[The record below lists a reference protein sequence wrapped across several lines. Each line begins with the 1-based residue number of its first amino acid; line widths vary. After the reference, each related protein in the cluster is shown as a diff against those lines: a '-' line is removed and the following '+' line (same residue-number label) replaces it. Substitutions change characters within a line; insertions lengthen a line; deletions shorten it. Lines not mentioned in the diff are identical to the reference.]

1 MGAWFCAHYYVT
13 PIYIKQQQSQFDQ
26 DKYDLTRLGES
37 DRIMTK
43 HHNSTRTDFGDDMVL
58 FEIAIVRTGFVT
70 GRKRAQGDEISS
82 FRYRLLNLKCLTDTG
97 GLNTAFSEEF
107 FSTERIKEDFLTR
120 RGDVLLRLS
129 APYTSVLIQDESL
142 CGFLIPSHFA
152 IIRADSSAILPEY
165 LLWYLRC
172 EQTKQQIFQN
182 SSGSSA
188 FGTISSGF
196 VAALP
201 IPVFPL
207 NRQQILG
214 QLTVLADREQELL
227 RQLAEKK
234 RQYLTAVTEAA
245 FIKMKRGRQK

>member
-1 MGAWFCAHYYVT
+1 MGAWFCPHYYVA
-13 PIYIKQQQSQFDQ
+13 PSFRKQIQSQFHHDRN
-26 DKYDLTRLGES
+26 YLTGLNGYVNILIEY
-37 DRIMTK
+37 
-43 HHNSTRTDFGDDMVL
+43 HNSTRTDFGDDMVL

-70 GRKRAQGDEISS
+70 GRKRAQGDKISS

-97 GLNTAFSEEF
+97 GLNTASSEEF

-245 FIKMKRGRQK
+245 FIKMKRGKQK